1 MILYHVMYIDRG
13 YMMEM
18 YRRQRKKALE
28 AKSNISGSLKV
39 KMSRNEHNKVKN
51 DLDKFGY
58 KITNNSKEAFL

>member
-1 MILYHVMYIDRG
+1 MYIDRG

-18 YRRQRKKALE
+18 ARRQRKKALE

-51 DLDKFGY
+51 DWDKFGY
-58 KITNNSKEAFL
+58 KITNNSREAFL